1 MFIAA
6 PGAGGRLA
14 VVAWCCSGG
23 LLFHQA
29 IEWMSA
35 QSPRSIYVQ
44 REAMIRKLQAAN
56 QKMHASGLCDSWF
69 GSADQQTREVAAGVN
84 GHLWSVLLRASDYV
98 DPDCVDLLRQ
108 GVLLV
113 LSLHFLSLYAAAS
126 VRCLYDW

>member
-1 MFIAA
+1 MFIEA
-6 PGAGGRLA
+6 PGAGDPPALA
-14 VVAWCCSGG
+14 ALCCFGG
-23 LLFHQA
+23 LLFQQA
-29 IEWMSA
+29 IEWMCA

-44 REAMIRKLQAAN
+44 REAMIRKLEAAN

-69 GSADQQTREVAAGVN
+69 GSADQQTRAVTAGVN

-113 LSLHFLSLYAAAS
+113 VSLHFLSLYAAAS
-126 VRCLYDW
+126 VRCLYGW

>member
-6 PGAGGRLA
+6 PGAGDPLA
-14 VVAWCCSGG
+14 LVAMCCSGG
-23 LLFHQA
+23 LLFQQA

-44 REAMIRKLQAAN
+44 REAMIRKLEAAN
-56 QKMHASGLCDSWF
+56 QKMHASGLCASWF
-69 GSADQQTREVAAGVN
+69 GSADQQTRAVTAGVN
-84 GHLWSVLLRASDYV
+84 GHLWSVLLRASGYV

-113 LSLHFLSLYAAAS
+113 LFLHCLSLYAAAS
-126 VRCLYDW
+126 VRCLYGW

>member
-1 MFIAA
+1 MFIEA
-6 PGAGGRLA
+6 PGAGDPPALA
-14 VVAWCCSGG
+14 ALCCFGG
-23 LLFHQA
+23 LLFQQA
-29 IEWMSA
+29 IEWMCA

-44 REAMIRKLQAAN
+44 REAMIRKLEAAN

-69 GSADQQTREVAAGVN
+69 GSADQQTRAVTAGVN

-113 LSLHFLSLYAAAS
+113 VFLHFLSLYPAAS
-126 VRCLYDW
+126 VRCLYGW